1 MYHRAQK
8 AEAAK
13 SQATSQALA
22 QLISTNTYLF
32 SLPPSAFKNDA
43 IQATQ
48 SAMLATIQSIGVSPV
63 LPNVSPVLPSDNAAP
78 DNVAPA
84 NVVIAARLGE
94 DSCPI
99 CHESISMQQSTT
111 RTPCDHWFHHTFHE
125 VLKQVESNKMVRM
138 MDKTHGKHT
147 CAAAP

>member
-1 MYHRAQK
+1 
-8 AEAAK
+8 
-13 SQATSQALA
+13 
-22 QLISTNTYLF
+22 
-32 SLPPSAFKNDA
+32 
-43 IQATQ
+43 
-48 SAMLATIQSIGVSPV
+48 MLATIQSIGVSPV

-111 RTPCDHWFHHTFHE
+111 RTPCDHWFHHTCIARWLSSRANAPTCPVCRTSLSEDFIG
-125 VLKQVESNKMVRM
+125 VLDDFGNHLANREEL
-138 MDKTHGKHT
+138 DDELT
-147 CAAAP
+147 